1 MSAALLEAGDRVG
14 VASPGFAAR
23 PDAIEKGISALRR
36 FGLVPVE
43 GAATRALAGYFAGS
57 DAARAAD
64 LQAMLDDP
72 AIAGIW
78 FARGG
83 YGTARLLD
91 RIDIRRAAR
100 RPKPMLG
107 ASDLTALFAAL
118 LARTRTICFH
128 APFVTQLARAGAFHR
143 PSLKSA
149 LAGRAVRVPLPASG
163 TLVPGRAEGRL
174 MGGNLTVLV
183 HLLGTPF
190 MPRLDGAV
198 LFLEEI
204 GEEVYRL
211 DRLLWHL
218 RASGALERVRAVA
231 LGHLLVP
238 ETRRSFPPDREVAEV
253 LRDHLVPL
261 GVPVASG
268 VPVGHGD
275 GTWTLPLGG
284 HAVLDTAA
292 HRLVAAPRPVAPP
305 RGRA

>member
-1 MSAALLEAGDRVG
+1 MSVALLKAGDRVG
-14 VASPGFAAR
+14 VAAPGFAAR
-23 PDAIEKGISALRR
+23 PEAVDRGIAALRR

-91 RIDIRRAAR
+91 RVDLARAAR
-100 RPKPMLG
+100 RPKPLLG

-118 LARTRTICFH
+118 LARSRTICIH
-128 APFVTQLARAGAFHR
+128 APFVAQLGRAGAFHL
-143 PSLKSA
+143 PSLRAA
-149 LAGRAVRVPLPASG
+149 LAGREVRVPFPASG
-163 TLVPGRAEGRL
+163 TLVAGRASGRL

-183 HLLGTPF
+183 HLLGTPY
-190 MPRLDGAV
+190 MPRLDGAI

-204 GEEVYRL
+204 GEEAYRL

-231 LGHLLVP
+231 LGRLLVP
-238 ETRRSFPPDREVAEV
+238 DTRRAFPPDRDVAEV

-261 GVPVASG
+261 GVPVVRG

-284 HAVLDTAA
+284 RAVLDTAA
-292 HRLVAAPRPVAPP
+292 RRLVAAPRPVAPP